1 MMMRPFPYAF
11 PCQAAMKLALAT
23 LLAAP
28 LLAALVAPVASPQ
41 VSKWLLV
48 RSPAVPGASFRAFA
62 SALEFLFAVMELSV
76 AHCWPRNELHCYE
89 VYCCNMELIRRQFL
103 RLHLARQMS

>member
-28 LLAALVAPVASPQ
+28 LLAALVARVASPQ
-41 VSKWLLV
+41 VSKRLLV
-48 RSPAVPGASFRAFA
+48 RSLAVLVARLRAFA
-62 SALEFLFAVMELSV
+62 WALEPLFGVTELWV
-76 AHCWPRNELHCYE
+76 AHCWPRNELH
-89 VYCCNMELIRRQFL
+89 R
-103 RLHLARQMS
+103 